1 MLHDFEFEKLTIN
14 FFDIKNAKRKVKLI
28 MIRMVTK
35 QEFYR
40 FEDKMSTDEFSLSDE
55 VIMETFHQFID
66 DYEDDEIDVYG
77 YFDNNVDL
85 VGLIR
90 FSEETGDYLFGS
102 IDNLA
107 NYFFTLIGVLFV
119 QPNYRKKGIGKE
131 LVEFAISKATTE
143 EIVADPFDIEASNF
157 FNSIGFSLCK
167 NIVDCDDHW
176 LMRKR

>member
-1 MLHDFEFEKLTIN
+1 M
-14 FFDIKNAKRKVKLI
+14 VKFI
-28 MIRMVTK
+28 MIRIVK
-35 QEFYR
+35 RQEFYM
-40 FEDKMSTDEFSLSDE
+40 FENKMSTDEFSISDE

-77 YFDNNVDL
+77 YFDNTGDL

-90 FSEETGDYLFGS
+90 FSEETGDYLFKS
-102 IDNLA
+102 KDKA
-107 NYFFTLIGVLFV
+107 NSFFTLIGVLFV

-157 FNSIGFSLCK
+157 FNSIGFSLCN
-167 NIVDCDDHW
+167 NIGDCDQW
-176 LMRKR
+176 LMSKWRDNPPKY

>member
-1 MLHDFEFEKLTIN
+1 MDFKLKREKNGEVYMIS
-14 FFDIKNAKRKVKLI
+14 IVK
-28 MIRMVTK
+28 K
-35 QEFYR
+35 QEFCM

-55 VIMETFHQFID
+55 IIMETFHQFID

-77 YFDNNVDL
+77 YFDKTGDL

-90 FSEETGDYLFGS
+90 FSEETGDLLFES

-107 NYFFTLIGVLFV
+107 NSFFTLIGVLFV

-131 LVEFAISKATTE
+131 LVEFAISKATTK
-143 EIVADPFDIEASNF
+143 EIVAYPIDIEASNF

-176 LMRKR
+176 LIRKR